1 MKAARAAIVAV
12 IACAGVAIPATSAHA
27 DDPVLCG
34 LLTPCD
40 AEGDAG
46 GDDSEPAP
54 IEGGVEIDL
63 DLGLGL
69 DADADLGPVVD
80 TDATLDTDTTV
91 GRDGIVVMGN
101 GGASSQ
107 AAVTTTWRQLG
118 SVDAANHFCGV
129 QVVIAASSSASCQPS
144 TTGAGSS
151 NDGLFAVAESVD
163 LCGAQVAVAGSA
175 TADCGESAPA
185 GSTSA
190 GSTAA
195 GSSWTLAGTAQEA
208 PVPGPDPDGS
218 GTGAPGT
225 GATGAVSGVASSP
238 AASSPAQTPSDEGN
252 SGTTAGES
260 RGSLP
265 LTGTSVLLFLTLAAA
280 VVATGLVALRSSQ
293 IQVRHQS

>member
-1 MKAARAAIVAV
+1 MNAARAAVVAV
-12 IACAGVAIPATSAHA
+12 IACAGVAIPTTSAHA
-27 DDPVLCG
+27 DDPLLCG

-54 IEGGVEIDL
+54 IDGGAAID
-63 DLGLGL
+63 LGL
-69 DADADLGPVVD
+69 DADADLGPEVD
-80 TDATLDTDTTV
+80 TDATLDTDTTL
-91 GRDGIVVMGN
+91 GRDGIVATGN
-101 GGASSQ
+101 GGANSH
-107 AAVTTTWRQLG
+107 AAVTTWRHLG
-118 SVDAANHFCGV
+118 SVDATNQFCGV
-129 QVVIAASSSASCQPS
+129 QVVIAASSSANCQPS

-225 GATGAVSGVASSP
+225 GATGAVGGVASSP